1 MIRLEKSCRFQFGVE
16 GPHKALPRV
25 SQYLLDTTKDIALGL
40 RKMWSLPASFDI
52 ALPTQHRAG
61 SIYQLIGIR
70 DRETA
75 SLSLKSCRKCPFAPF
90 VRVSGENLDV
100 FACEKVCR
108 DK

>member
-25 SQYLLDTTKDIALGL
+25 SQYLLDTTKDIVLGL

-70 DRETA
+70 DRENSVA
-75 SLSLKSCRKCPFAPF
+75 ILEILSEMSICAIC
-90 VRVSGENLDV
+90 ENQ
-100 FACEKVCR
+100 R
-108 DK
+108 

>member
-1 MIRLEKSCRFQFGVE
+1 MIRPEKSCRFQFGVE

-25 SQYLLDTTKDIALGL
+25 SQYLLDTTKDIALEL

-61 SIYQLIGIR
+61 SIYQLIGIK

-75 SLSLKSCRKCPFAPF
+75 SLSLKYCRFAPF